1 MTTHRNAYT
10 QVHYRWDVDKTY
22 IQTDFDSTRALIRAW
37 RQTPE
42 EKRNI
47 PGAPALLREL
57 LQGKGEEQQVT
68 FISGSPQ
75 QMRSVLMQ
83 KFALD
88 GIQPDRFILKP
99 NLSNILKL
107 RLRDVHNQ
115 IGYKLRALISS
126 RSLYQSEYLFG
137 DDSEQD
143 GLIYSLY
150 GDLLE
155 GRVVVDELQEFLQ
168 LAGLYDAEVERLVQ
182 AYLAMTPKQGRV
194 ERVFIHLDRRSPV
207 SRFAA
212 YGWRVVPVYNYFQAG
227 VVLFDMGMLD
237 ARALSHIVDAMALNN
252 YTPAR
257 LANSLQDLVRRGYA
271 TQDLARRVSS
281 GLQALGRSDSA
292 VFQRAFEAALRG
304 LPETTPVQE
313 LSRELPDYRTLFE
326 AERYRRSP
334 KTITGREWLTESS

>member
-1 MTTHRNAYT
+1 MTDHENGYT

-57 LQGKGEEQQVT
+57 LRGKSEEQQIT

-75 QMRSVLMQ
+75 QMRAVLMQ

-115 IGYKLRALISS
+115 IGYKLRALIDS
-126 RSLYQSEYLFG
+126 RTLYQSEFLFG

-155 GRVVVDELQEFLQ
+155 GRVAVDELQEFLQ
-168 LAGLYDAEVERLVQ
+168 LAGLYNAEVERIVQ
-182 AYLAMTPKQGRV
+182 AYLLMTPSQGRV

-227 VVLFDMGMLD
+227 IVLFDMGMLD
-237 ARALSHIVDAMALNN
+237 AQALSHILDAMEQQH
-252 YTPAR
+252 YSPTR

-271 TQDLARRVSS
+271 TRDLAVRVSAA
-281 GLQALGRSDSA
+281 LQCLGGRDGA
-292 VFQRAFEAALRG
+292 GFKRAFEAALAG
-304 LPETTPVQE
+304 LPDTDPVQE
-313 LSRELPDYRTLFE
+313 LSRELPNYRALFE
-326 AERYRRSP
+326 AERYRRRP
-334 KTITGREWLTESS
+334 QTITGREWLTEM

>member
-1 MTTHRNAYT
+1 MTIHTNAFPA
-10 QVHYRWDVDKTY
+10 VHFRWDVDKTY
-22 IQTDFDSTRALIRAW
+22 IHTDFDSTRALIRAW

-42 EKRNI
+42 EKQNI

-57 LQGKGEEQQVT
+57 LRTKDAQRQIT

-75 QMRSVLMQ
+75 QMRKVLLQ

-115 IGYKLRALISS
+115 IGYKLRALIDSQ
-126 RSLYQSEYLFG
+126 SLDHSEYLFG

-155 GRVVVDELQEFLQ
+155 GTVSVDALQEFLQ
-168 LAGLYDAEVERLVQ
+168 IAGLYDAEVERIVQ
-182 AYLAMTPKQGRV
+182 AYIGMTPGRGKV

-207 SRFAA
+207 SRFYD

-227 VVLFDMGMLD
+227 IVLFDMNMLNG
-237 ARALSHIVDAMALNN
+237 AALSEILRAMEDDA
-252 YTPAR
+252 YTPVR

-271 TQDLARRVSS
+271 SRNLALRLLEALRGVEGGENARRHD
-281 GLQALGRSDSA
+281 ALA
-292 VFQRAFEAALRG
+292 EALDG
-304 LPETTPVQE
+304 LPETDTIQV
-313 LSRELPDYRTLFE
+313 LRRETPDYRRLFE
-326 AERYRRSP
+326 RHRYRRQP
-334 KTITGREWLTESS
+334 KTITGRDWLVEP

>member
-1 MTTHRNAYT
+1 MSPHQNAYA

-22 IQTDFDSTRALIRAW
+22 IHTDFDSTRALIQAW

-57 LQGKGEEQQVT
+57 LRGKDAQQQVT

-75 QMRSVLMQ
+75 QMRNVLLQ

-99 NLSNILKL
+99 NLSNVLKL

-115 IGYKLRALISS
+115 IGYKLRALMES
-126 RSLYQSEYLFG
+126 RVLYQSEYLFG

-150 GDLLE
+150 GDLLT
-155 GRVVVDELQEFLQ
+155 GKVAVDELQEFLQ
-168 LAGLYDAEVERLVQ
+168 IAGLYRAEVERIVQ
-182 AYLAMTPKQGRV
+182 SYLAMTPNQGAV

-207 SRFAA
+207 ARFQAF
-212 YGWRVVPVYNYFQAG
+212 GWRVVPVYNYFQAG
-227 VVLFDMGMLD
+227 IVLFDMGMLD
-237 ARALSHIVDAMALNN
+237 GAALANILQAMEQQHYSA
-252 YTPAR
+252 AR
-257 LANSLQDLVRRGYA
+257 LANSLQDVVRRGYA
-271 TQDLARRVSS
+271 TRDVALRVCEA
-281 GLQALGRSDSA
+281 LQAEGA
-292 VFQRAFEAALRG
+292 GEHVQFQRAFEAALAG
-304 LPETTPVQE
+304 LPNEAPAHE
-313 LSRELPDYRTLFE
+313 LSRALPDYRALFE
-326 AERYRRSP
+326 AQRYRRHP
-334 KTITGREWLTESS
+334 QTITGREWLND